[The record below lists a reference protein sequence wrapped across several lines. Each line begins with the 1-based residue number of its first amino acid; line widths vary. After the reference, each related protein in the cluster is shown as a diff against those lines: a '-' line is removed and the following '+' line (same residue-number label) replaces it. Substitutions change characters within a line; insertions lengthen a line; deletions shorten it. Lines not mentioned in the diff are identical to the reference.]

1 MTVIMDGKKLAQEV
15 KAELKQRVEELWTSK
30 QIVPRL
36 AVILVGE
43 DPASQVYVRNKRR
56 AAEKIGIKT
65 VDNLLP
71 ATVSEADLLDLIY
84 EYNEDPNIH
93 GILVQLPLPIHIDEA
108 KVTHAILPSKDVDGF
123 HPVNMGHLFMNMPHS
138 LPCTPRGIMELL
150 AAYGISPAGKEVVIV
165 GRSNIVGRPMVALM
179 LNADATVTVAHSKT
193 KDLRAVT
200 KRADILVVATGRPE
214 MITGADIKPGAVV
227 IDVGV
232 NRLAD
237 GHLVG
242 DVQHQT
248 VEGVA
253 SYLTPVPGGV
263 GPMTIAMLMKQTV
276 EFAEKSG
283 QDGY

>member
-1 MTVIMDGKKLAQEV
+1 
-15 KAELKQRVEELWTSK
+15 
-30 QIVPRL
+30 
-36 AVILVGE
+36 
-43 DPASQVYVRNKRR
+43 
-56 AAEKIGIKT
+56 
-65 VDNLLP
+65 
-71 ATVSEADLLDLIY
+71 
-84 EYNEDPNIH
+84 
-93 GILVQLPLPIHIDEA
+93 
-108 KVTHAILPSKDVDGF
+108 
-123 HPVNMGHLFMNMPHS
+123 
-138 LPCTPRGIMELL
+138 MELL

>member
-1 MTVIMDGKKLAQEV
+1 MTVIMNGKKLAQEV

-93 GILVQLPLPIHIDEA
+93 GILVQLPLPTHIDEA

-242 DVQHQT
+242 DVQRQT

>member
-93 GILVQLPLPIHIDEA
+93 GILVQLPLPVHIDEA

-214 MITGADIKPGAVV
+214 MITGADIKPGTVV

>member
-43 DPASQVYVRNKRR
+43 DPASQVYVRNKRQ

-93 GILVQLPLPIHIDEA
+93 GILVQLPLPAYIDEA

-242 DVQHQT
+242 DVQRQT

>member
-93 GILVQLPLPIHIDEA
+93 GILVQLPLPAHIDEA
-108 KVTHAILPSKDVDGF
+108 KVTHAILPNKDVDGF

-242 DVQHQT
+242 DVQRQT

>member
-93 GILVQLPLPIHIDEA
+93 GILVQLPLPAYIDEA

-214 MITGADIKPGAVV
+214 MITGVDIKPGAVV

-242 DVQHQT
+242 DVQRQT
-248 VEGVA
+248 VEGIA

>member
-93 GILVQLPLPIHIDEA
+93 GILVQLPLPVHIDEA

>member
-1 MTVIMDGKKLAQEV
+1 MDGKKLAQEV

-93 GILVQLPLPIHIDEA
+93 GILVQLPLPVHIDEA

>member
-1 MTVIMDGKKLAQEV
+1 MTVIMDGKKLAQEIR
-15 KAELKQRVEELWTSK
+15 AQLKQRVAKLHKSY

-36 AVILVGE
+36 AVILVGD

-65 VDNLLP
+65 VDSLLP
-71 ATVSEADLLDLIY
+71 ATVTEGELLDLIY

-93 GILVQLPLPIHIDEA
+93 GILVQLPLPGHIDEA
-108 KVTHAILPSKDVDGF
+108 KITHAILPTKDVDGF

-150 AAYGISPAGKEVVIV
+150 AAYDISPAGKEVVIV

-193 KDLRAVT
+193 QNLSDVT

-214 MITGADIKPGAVV
+214 MISATDIKPGAVV

-232 NRLAD
+232 NRLED
-237 GHLVG
+237 GRLVG
-242 DVQHQT
+242 DVDRQS
-248 VEGVA
+248 VEGIA

-283 QDGY
+283 QNGY

>member
-65 VDNLLP
+65 VDSLLP

-93 GILVQLPLPIHIDEA
+93 GILVQLPLPVHIDEA

>member
-93 GILVQLPLPIHIDEA
+93 GILVQLPLPVHIDEA

-214 MITGADIKPGAVV
+214 MITGVDIKPGAVV

-253 SYLTPVPGGV
+253 SYLTPVPGGI

>member
-1 MTVIMDGKKLAQEV
+1 
-15 KAELKQRVEELWTSK
+15 
-30 QIVPRL
+30 
-36 AVILVGE
+36 
-43 DPASQVYVRNKRR
+43 
-56 AAEKIGIKT
+56 
-65 VDNLLP
+65 
-71 ATVSEADLLDLIY
+71 
-84 EYNEDPNIH
+84 
-93 GILVQLPLPIHIDEA
+93 
-108 KVTHAILPSKDVDGF
+108 
-123 HPVNMGHLFMNMPHS
+123 
-138 LPCTPRGIMELL
+138 MELL

-214 MITGADIKPGAVV
+214 MITGVDIKPGAVV

-242 DVQHQT
+242 DVQRQT
-248 VEGVA
+248 VEGIA

>member
-1 MTVIMDGKKLAQEV
+1 MDGKKLAQEV

-93 GILVQLPLPIHIDEA
+93 GILVQLPLPAHIDET

>member
-1 MTVIMDGKKLAQEV
+1 MTVIMNGKKLAQEV

-93 GILVQLPLPIHIDEA
+93 GILVQLPLPAHIDEA
-108 KVTHAILPSKDVDGF
+108 KVTYAILPSKDVDGF

-242 DVQHQT
+242 DVQRQT

>member
-93 GILVQLPLPIHIDEA
+93 GILVQLPLPAHIDEV

-242 DVQHQT
+242 DVQRQT

>member
-1 MTVIMDGKKLAQEV
+1 
-15 KAELKQRVEELWTSK
+15 
-30 QIVPRL
+30 
-36 AVILVGE
+36 
-43 DPASQVYVRNKRR
+43 
-56 AAEKIGIKT
+56 
-65 VDNLLP
+65 
-71 ATVSEADLLDLIY
+71 
-84 EYNEDPNIH
+84 
-93 GILVQLPLPIHIDEA
+93 
-108 KVTHAILPSKDVDGF
+108 
-123 HPVNMGHLFMNMPHS
+123 
-138 LPCTPRGIMELL
+138 MELL

-179 LNADATVTVAHSKT
+179 LNADATITVAHSKT

>member
-1 MTVIMDGKKLAQEV
+1 MTVIMNGKKLAQEV

-93 GILVQLPLPIHIDEA
+93 GILVQLPLPTHIDEA

-214 MITGADIKPGAVV
+214 MITSADIKPGAVV

-242 DVQHQT
+242 DVQRQT

>member
-1 MTVIMDGKKLAQEV
+1 MDGKKLAQEIR
-15 KAELKQRVEELWTSK
+15 AQLKQRVAKLHKSY

-36 AVILVGE
+36 AVILVGD

-65 VDNLLP
+65 VDTLLP
-71 ATVSEADLLDLIY
+71 ATVTEEELLDLIY

-93 GILVQLPLPIHIDEA
+93 GILVQLPLPGHIDEA
-108 KVTHAILPSKDVDGF
+108 KITRAILPTKDVDGF

-150 AAYGISPAGKEVVIV
+150 AAYDISPAGKEVVIV

-193 KDLRAVT
+193 QNLSDVT

-214 MITGADIKPGAVV
+214 MISATDIKPGAVV

-232 NRLAD
+232 NRLED
-237 GHLVG
+237 GRLVG
-242 DVQHQT
+242 DVDRQS
-248 VEGVA
+248 VEGIA

-283 QDGY
+283 QNGY

>member
-30 QIVPRL
+30 RIVPRL

-93 GILVQLPLPIHIDEA
+93 GILVQLPLPVHIDEA

>member
-93 GILVQLPLPIHIDEA
+93 GILVQLPLPAHIDET

-242 DVQHQT
+242 DVQRQT
-248 VEGVA
+248 VEGIA

>member
-43 DPASQVYVRNKRR
+43 DPASQVYVRNKRQ

-93 GILVQLPLPIHIDEA
+93 GILVQLPLPAYIDEA

>member
-93 GILVQLPLPIHIDEA
+93 GILVQLPLPAHIDET

>member
-56 AAEKIGIKT
+56 VAEKIGIKT

-93 GILVQLPLPIHIDEA
+93 GILVQLPLPAHIDEA

-214 MITGADIKPGAVV
+214 MITSADIKPGAVV

-242 DVQHQT
+242 DVQRQT

>member
-93 GILVQLPLPIHIDEA
+93 GILVQLPLPVHIDEA

-232 NRLAD
+232 NRLAN

-242 DVQHQT
+242 DVQRQT

>member
-93 GILVQLPLPIHIDEA
+93 GILVQLPLPAHIDEA
-108 KVTHAILPSKDVDGF
+108 KVTHAILPGKDVDGF

-242 DVQHQT
+242 DVQRQT

>member
-43 DPASQVYVRNKRR
+43 DPASQVYVRNKHR

-93 GILVQLPLPIHIDEA
+93 GILVQLPLPTHIDEA

>member
-1 MTVIMDGKKLAQEV
+1 MTVIMDGKKLAQEIR
-15 KAELKQRVEELWTSK
+15 AQLKQRVAKLHKSY

-36 AVILVGE
+36 AVILVGD

-65 VDNLLP
+65 VDTLLP
-71 ATVSEADLLDLIY
+71 ATVTEEELLDLIY

-93 GILVQLPLPIHIDEA
+93 GILVQLPLPGHIDEA
-108 KVTHAILPSKDVDGF
+108 KITRAILPTKDVDGF

-150 AAYGISPAGKEVVIV
+150 AAYDISPAGKEVVIV

-193 KDLRAVT
+193 QNLSDVT

-214 MITGADIKPGAVV
+214 MISATDIKPGAVV

-232 NRLAD
+232 NRLED
-237 GHLVG
+237 GRLVG
-242 DVQHQT
+242 DVDRQS
-248 VEGVA
+248 VEGIA

-283 QDGY
+283 QNGY

>member
-43 DPASQVYVRNKRR
+43 DPASQVYVRNKRQ

-93 GILVQLPLPIHIDEA
+93 GILVQLPLPAYIDEA

-242 DVQHQT
+242 DVQRQT

-276 EFAEKSG
+276 EFAEKSE